1 MVTPDTLDVDSFS
14 QRKTHIDRCIEIGEL
29 NATTPLVVPNLEVG
43 ELPLVG
49 SFKGQR
55 RVLVRI
61 SESAYNI
68 DKLLRTHGVLKYI
81 DENGNMHVVNSVVD
95 YLEVL

>member
-1 MVTPDTLDVDSFS
+1 MVTPDTLDVESFS
-14 QRKTHIDRCIEIGEL
+14 QRRTHVDKCIELGEL
-29 NATTPLVVPNLEVG
+29 NETTPLVVPNLEVG

-49 SFKGQR
+49 TYKDQR
-55 RVLVRI
+55 RVLTRI

-81 DENGNMHVVNSVVD
+81 DGNGSMHVINNVID